1 MIWKV
6 MKVISR
12 ICENILHNLYFLGQ
26 FFHFIYGILF
36 YFIFFILFL
45 NITRI
50 SVQIWLKDA
59 VQCRDCGMVC
69 HKKCETR
76 CQASSTCGAESLA
89 TLALEADEIEP
100 NAIIGDISSPEIS
113 LTGCEDNV
121 QVLKT

>member
-1 MIWKV
+1 M
-6 MKVISR
+6 
-12 ICENILHNLYFLGQ
+12 
-26 FFHFIYGILF
+26 
-36 YFIFFILFL
+36 
-45 NITRI
+45 
-50 SVQIWLKDA
+50 QIWLKDA